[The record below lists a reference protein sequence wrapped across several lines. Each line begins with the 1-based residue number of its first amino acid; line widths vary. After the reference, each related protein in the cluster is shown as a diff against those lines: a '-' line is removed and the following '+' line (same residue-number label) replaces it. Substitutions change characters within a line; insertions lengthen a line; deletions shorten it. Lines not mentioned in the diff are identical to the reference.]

1 MTSSLK
7 KTLFF
12 SFAGHLACFGFLGF
26 SFGHSLPRIS
36 LNDAFYWG
44 TFRRPGLSVTGYPYT
59 RDNPLGAVFLEA
71 RGKGMLRH
79 ANAVNF
85 TVPEGHAK
93 PPSVPEPGLTK
104 SHVSLQAST
113 PLPAAR
119 KKQPVMF
126 YPRLP
131 YQVSLYFKDR
141 QVVHI
146 ELMFNVVPEGRAGD
160 IFIKRKVSSGNLEAD
175 LLSMRYISRYLS
187 VQRMG
192 FTPGSWQ
199 SVAIELSTAKDDTH

>member
-1 MTSSLK
+1 MK

-12 SFAGHLACFGFLGF
+12 SFAGHLACFGFLGL

-36 LNDAFYWG
+36 LSDAFYWG
-44 TFRRPGLSVTGYPYT
+44 TFRRPGLSVTGYPHT
-59 RDNPLGAVFLEA
+59 RDNPLGTVFLEA
-71 RGKGMLRH
+71 RGKGMLRY
-79 ANAVNF
+79 AGARDF
-85 TVPEGHAK
+85 AVPEGRAK
-93 PPSVPEPGLTK
+93 PQSLPGPGSAK
-104 SHVSLQAST
+104 AQISPQASV

-119 KKQPVMF
+119 KEQSVMF

-146 ELMFNVVPEGRAGD
+146 ELMFNVVPESKAGD
-160 IFIKRKVSSGNLEAD
+160 IFVKRKVSSGNLEAD

-192 FTPGSWQ
+192 FAPGSWQ